1 MQSSAKTVA
10 AYLEELEP
18 ARRKDIAALRKHIKK
33 HLPAGYKEVMNWGM
47 ICYEVPLSVSG
58 PTYNKQPLPYVALA
72 SQKNYIS
79 LYLSGV
85 YASSPLE
92 QKFKKAWAASGKK
105 LDMGKSCIRLK
116 SADSADLEAVALA
129 VAACTP
135 QEFVEVYLTST
146 NRGK

>member
-1 MQSSAKTVA
+1 MQSTAQTVA

-18 ARRKDIAALRKHIKK
+18 ERRKDIISLRKQIKK

-47 ICYEVPLSVSG
+47 ICYVVPLTISG
-58 PTYNKQPLPYVALA
+58 PTYNKQPLAYVALA

-85 YASSPLE
+85 YASSPIADRFR
-92 QKFKKAWAASGKK
+92 KTWAASGKK

-116 SADSADLEAVALA
+116 SAADSDFDAIAVA
-129 VAACTP
+129 VESCTP
-135 QEFVEVYLTST
+135 DEFVDVYLKAT
-146 NRGK
+146 NRTK

>member
-18 ARRKDIAALRKHIKK
+18 DRRRDIATLRKHIKK

-47 ICYEVPLSVSG
+47 ICYEVPLSLSG
-58 PTYNKQPLPYVALA
+58 PTYNKQPLAYVALA

-92 QKFKKAWAASGKK
+92 LKFREAWAASGKK

-116 SADSADLEAVALA
+116 SADAAALDAVALA
-129 VAACTP
+129 IEACTP
-135 QEFVEVYLTST
+135 QQFVEVYLAAT
-146 NRGK
+146 NRKK

>member
-18 ARRKDIAALRKHIKK
+18 ARRKEITTLRKHIKK

-47 ICYEVPLSVSG
+47 ICYEVPLSISG
-58 PTYNKQPLPYVALA
+58 PTYNKQPLAYAALA

-85 YASSPLE
+85 YASSPLAD
-92 QKFKKAWAASGKK
+92 KFRKTWAASGKK

-116 SADSADLEAVALA
+116 SADAADFDAVALA
-129 VAACTP
+129 VSACTP

>member
-1 MQSSAKTVA
+1 MQSAAKTVSE
-10 AYLEELEP
+10 YLAELEP
-18 ARRKDIAALRKHIKK
+18 ARRKDISTLRIHIKK

-58 PTYNKQPLPYVALA
+58 PTYNKQPLAYVALA

-85 YASSPLE
+85 YASTAQAKE
-92 QKFKKAWAASGKK
+92 FQKLWAASGKK

-116 SADSADLEAVALA
+116 SADDAALDA
-129 VAACTP
+129 IAAAIEACTP
-135 QEFVEVYLTST
+135 EEFVDVYLTAT
-146 NRGK
+146 NRKK